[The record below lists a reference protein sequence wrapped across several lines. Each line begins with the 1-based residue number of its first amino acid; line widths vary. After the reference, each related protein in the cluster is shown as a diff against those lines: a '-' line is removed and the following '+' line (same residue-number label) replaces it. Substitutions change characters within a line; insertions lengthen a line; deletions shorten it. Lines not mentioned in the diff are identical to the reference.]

1 MTPSFVRLA
10 PLALLLLVAA
20 AGCAST
26 GDGSSTRATGDVLT
40 QEDLADY
47 SNQTVYQAV
56 QRLKPTWLRRRGG
69 EPEVVVD
76 GVHRGGTG
84 VLHQISVL
92 EVGEIR
98 YRDPGEATM
107 RYGTGFPY
115 GAIVVATRR

>member
-1 MTPSFVRLA
+1 MTPPFVRFT
-10 PLALLLLVAA
+10 PLALLLVLAT

-26 GDGSSTRATGDVLT
+26 GGGSSTSVAGDVLT
-40 QEDLADY
+40 QEHLEEY
-47 SNQTVYQAV
+47 SNQTAYQAV

-76 GVHRGGTG
+76 GVHRGGTE
-84 VLHQISVL
+84 VLNQISVL
-92 EVGEIR
+92 EVDEIR

-115 GAIVVATRR
+115 GAIVVQTRR